1 MVSYHPLG
9 GSIGPKWKAVSF
21 DFRLAFSSEQKTFQ
35 LSTRTGNAT
44 LQMMASHYQPLPSA
58 CLSCIPWQQ
67 AFHTHPGFNSNKT
80 VFLRWIKILGPEKY
94 RKTCHFVSS
103 LSLKA
108 CFVYERKKALCLIST
123 QKETMALRSIF
134 KAFHGKRIQRDSALA
149 WVLQNKFWTQIKTC
163 FRTTFWRRR
172 SVRN

>member
-1 MVSYHPLG
+1 MAALVPNEKLYLLIFDSH
-9 GSIGPKWKAVSF
+9 SF
-21 DFRLAFSSEQKTFQ
+21 LEQKTFHISSGTSNSTLRMMAPHYLQ
-35 LSTRTGNAT
+35 LSSTW
-44 LQMMASHYQPLPSA
+44 
-58 CLSCIPWQQ
+58 LSCPPWQQ
-67 AFHTHPGFNSNKT
+67 PFHAHPGFNSNKT

-134 KAFHGKRIQRDSALA
+134 KAFHDKRIQRDSALA

-172 SVRN
+172 SFWK